1 MVVHRGE
8 IWWASLVQPSGSEPG
23 YRRPII
29 VVQSNDF
36 NSSQIRTIVAIVI
49 TSNLNLAKAP
59 GNVLLKKKQTGL
71 SKDSVANVSQIV
83 TLDKSYLGEKV
94 GSLTSGQLNK
104 VEDGLRLVLSR
115 APDDPKGGYGGKRL

>member
-8 IWWASLVQPSGSEPG
+8 IWWASLIQPSGSEPG
-23 YRRPII
+23 FRRPII

-49 TSNLNLAKAP
+49 TSNINLAKAP
-59 GNVLLKKKQTGL
+59 ANVLLKKKQTGL

-83 TLDKSYLGEKV
+83 TLDKSYLSEKV
-94 GSLTSGQLNK
+94 GTLTSGQLSK
-104 VEDGLRLVLSR
+104 VEQGLRLVLS
-115 APDDPKGGYGGKRL
+115 L

>member
-8 IWWASLVQPSGSEPG
+8 IWWASLIQPSGSKSG

-36 NSSQIRTIVAIVI
+36 NASQIRTIVAVAI

-59 GNVLLKKKQTGL
+59 GNVLLKGKQTGL

-83 TLDKSYLGEKV
+83 TLDKSYLTEKV
-94 GSLTSGQLNK
+94 GNLTSGQLKK
-104 VEDGLRLVLSR
+104 VEDSLKLILS
-115 APDDPKGGYGGKRL
+115 L

>member
-8 IWWASLVQPSGSEPG
+8 IWWASLIQPSGSEPG

-36 NSSQIRTIVAIVI
+36 NTSQIRTIVAIVI
-49 TSNLNLAKAP
+49 TSNLNLAKSP

-71 SKDSVANVSQIV
+71 SKDSIANVSQIV
-83 TLDKSYLGEKV
+83 TLDKSFLTEKV
-94 GSLTSGQLNK
+94 GNLTSGQLNK
-104 VEDGLRLVLSR
+104 VEDGLKLVLS
-115 APDDPKGGYGGKRL
+115 L